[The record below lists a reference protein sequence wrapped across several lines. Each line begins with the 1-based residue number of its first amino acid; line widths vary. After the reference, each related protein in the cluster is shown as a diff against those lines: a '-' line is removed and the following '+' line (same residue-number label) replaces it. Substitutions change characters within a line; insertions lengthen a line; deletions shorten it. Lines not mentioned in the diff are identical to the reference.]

1 MADSNLPDTPISG
14 WQKFMWFGV
23 GLGLFSIITALLVG
37 VGLLLVQIV
46 DIINNN
52 GNKDLVFT
60 FSSIGLVTT
69 ILIRLLA
76 VLIGAAISFTGLA
89 ISFFAYEKAIN
100 FSGTMNASETTVA
113 KATLATY
120 SPGIVGMI
128 VGAVIIICAIFA
140 KSNFKYDS
148 PQITTVTQ
156 ASQATNDN
164 RTKMLPP

>member
-1 MADSNLPDTPISG
+1 MADSNLSDTPISS
-14 WQKFMWFGV
+14 WQRLMWFGV
-23 GLGLFSIITALLVG
+23 GLGLLLTIIALLAG
-37 VGLLLVQIV
+37 VGILLMQIV
-46 DIINNN
+46 DIIETK

-100 FSGTMNASETTVA
+100 FSGTLSASETTVA

-148 PQITTVTQ
+148 PSVITVTQ
-156 ASQATNDN
+156 ASPATNDN
-164 RTKMLPP
+164 RPKMPLP

>member
-1 MADSNLPDTPISG
+1 MTDSDLPDTPKTS

-23 GLGLFSIITALLVG
+23 GFGLLLTIIVLLAGVG
-37 VGLLLVQIV
+37 VLLVQIV
-46 DIINNN
+46 DIIKTK
-52 GNKDLVFT
+52 GDDLVFT
-60 FSSIGLVTT
+60 FSGIGLVTT

-140 KSNFKYDS
+140 KSNFQYKPS
-148 PQITTVTQ
+148 QTTTMTQ
-156 ASQATNDN
+156 SSYATNGKQ
-164 RTKMLPP
+164 TEMPPP